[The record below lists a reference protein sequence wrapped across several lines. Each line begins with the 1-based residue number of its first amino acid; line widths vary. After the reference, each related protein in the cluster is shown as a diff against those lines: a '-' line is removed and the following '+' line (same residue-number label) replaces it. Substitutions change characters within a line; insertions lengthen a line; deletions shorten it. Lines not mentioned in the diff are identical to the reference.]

1 MKRDRN
7 GEQTGRGAERAR
19 WVERYRASGL
29 GLKRF
34 AQQQGLSPGRLHYWV
49 YGASKPRVGQG
60 SAPVFQE
67 VRLAGAGFT
76 PATWSAEVGLPDGT
90 RVRLARGTDPGWMKA
105 LVECL
110 RQPCSSH

>member
-1 MKRDRN
+1 M
-7 GEQTGRGAERAR
+7 
-19 WVERYRASGL
+19 
-29 GLKRF
+29 LKRRLLTPGPVAVPERVLLAM
-34 AQQQGLSPGRLHYWV
+34 AQPLIHHRAPDFI
-49 YGASKPRVGQG
+49 
-60 SAPVFQE
+60 PVFQE